1 MTFNFQMHERL
12 SLKARMDRLVSE
24 VETMATELVKMQNH
38 ISQKVESLE
47 LKLAQAS
54 RKLKTKSNEW
64 VKEPQATNQEVQRS
78 SLVRILQEQLVQ
90 KDKLFTQL

>member
-78 SLVRILQEQLVQ
+78 SLERILQEQLVQ